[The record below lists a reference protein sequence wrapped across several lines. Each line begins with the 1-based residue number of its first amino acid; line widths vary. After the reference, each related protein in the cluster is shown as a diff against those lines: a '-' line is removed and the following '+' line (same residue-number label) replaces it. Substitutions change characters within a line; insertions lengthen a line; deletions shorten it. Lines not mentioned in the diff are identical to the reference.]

1 MPIDTTKTDMK
12 KTENSVYREEPAV
25 YNKAIQAAPAPER
38 EIGIDT
44 NQTVYQNI
52 IQAGINRTLDISSL
66 DAFTNISQSR
76 DQIYGLLDTMCQ
88 DSTVAAVLETY
99 AEDATEP
106 NESGQ
111 IVWVESSKPEVQKYV
126 QFLLDA
132 MTVDKNIY
140 KWTYSLCKYGDI
152 YLRLYRESDFEETD
166 LFYSF
171 EKKKKTALNEAVK
184 IKAYSKNDH
193 YVNYMEMH
201 PNPAEVF
208 ELTKLGKTYAYIK
221 AHVNSTQQFDATTGY
236 FSANSNLLSYKFKQ
250 SDVELHSATDF
261 VHGCLEDNSS
271 RTPEMVQIFIG
282 DSDNESDSLSYTVK
296 RGQSL
301 LYNTFKTWR
310 ELQLLENS
318 VLLNRVT
325 KSSIVRVIGVEV
337 GDMPKEMV
345 GPHLQGIKS
354 LIEQKSAINAGN
366 SLNKYTNP
374 GPIENNIY
382 VPTHEGVGA
391 LTASQIGGD
400 VDVKSL
406 ADLEYYQDKW
416 FGSLR
421 VPKQYFG
428 VTNDQTGFNGGS
440 SLSIISSRYGKMVK
454 RIQNTM
460 IQVLTDAVNL
470 LLLDRNLKTYVN
482 EFQIRMLAPTTQ
494 EELDRRENLSNKVGV
509 TTDIMNMLADI
520 EDPIIKL
527 KIMKSMLSN
536 ILTNGEVVDLIQQQ
550 IDALEEQ
557 QNESEDSN
565 DNIETDDLSLD
576 TETDDTDMF
585 SSSGSSEAAMDLG
598 LTDDSLDMSSDTQ
611 ETSDEIIAPIDA
623 GATLPTPEELGVD
636 MTTIDG

>member
-1 MPIDTTKTDMK
+1 MPVDTTKTKLDK
-12 KTENSVYREEPAV
+12 NESSVYREEPAV
-25 YNKAIQAAPAPER
+25 YNKVIQAAPAPER

-44 NQTVYQNI
+44 KQTMYQNI
-52 IQAGINRTLDISSL
+52 IQAGTNNLLDISSL

-76 DQIYGLLDTMCQ
+76 DQVYALLDTMCQ

-106 NESGQ
+106 NDQGQ
-111 IVWVESSKPEVQKYV
+111 IVWVEASNPDVQKYV

-132 MTVDKNIY
+132 MNVDKNIY

-152 YLRLYRESDFEETD
+152 YLRLYRESDFEEAD
-166 LFYSF
+166 LFNSF
-171 EKKKKTALNEAVK
+171 KNKKKTALNEAVK

-201 PNPAEVF
+201 SNPAEIF

-221 AHVNSTQQFDATTGY
+221 AYVNSTQTFDSVTGY
-236 FSANSNLLSYKFKQ
+236 YQANNLLSYRFKQ

-271 RTPEMVQIFIG
+271 RTPETVQIFIG
-282 DSDNESDSLSYTVK
+282 DSDKEADALTYTVK

-318 VLLNRVT
+318 VLLNRIT

-354 LIEQKSAINAGN
+354 LIEQKAAINAGN
-366 SLNKYTNP
+366 SINEYTNP

-391 LTASQIGGD
+391 ITASQIGGD

-406 ADLEYYQDKW
+406 ADLDYYQDKW

-428 VTNDQTGFNGGS
+428 VTDDNAGFSGGQ

-454 RIQNTM
+454 RIQSTM
-460 IQVLTDAVNL
+460 TQLLTDAVNL

-482 EFQIRMLAPTTQ
+482 EFNIRMLAPTTQ

-509 TTDIMNMLADI
+509 TTDIMNMLGDI
-520 EDPIIKL
+520 DDSVIKL
-527 KIMKSMLSN
+527 KIMKSLLSK
-536 ILTNGEVVDLIQQQ
+536 ILTDGEVIDLIQQQ
-550 IDALEEQ
+550 IDNLEEQ
-557 QNESEDSN
+557 QEAENNPEETTDDIDLSDDSGDMFADASSEPSEAELDLGLGVTDDS
-565 DNIETDDLSLD
+565 ETDLSLD
-576 TETDDTDMF
+576 SGEETIEPMDT
-585 SSSGSSEAAMDLG
+585 
-598 LTDDSLDMSSDTQ
+598 
-611 ETSDEIIAPIDA
+611 
-623 GATLPTPEELGVD
+623 GATLPTPDELGVD
-636 MTTIDG
+636 MTTFEG

>member
-1 MPIDTTKTDMK
+1 MPVDTTKTKLDK
-12 KTENSVYREEPAV
+12 NESSVYREEPAV
-25 YNKAIQAAPAPER
+25 YNKVIQAAPAPER

-44 NQTVYQNI
+44 KQTMYQNI
-52 IQAGINRTLDISSL
+52 IQAGTNNLLDISSL

-76 DQIYGLLDTMCQ
+76 DQVYALLDTMCQ

-106 NESGQ
+106 NDQGQ
-111 IVWVESSKPEVQKYV
+111 IVWVEASNPDVQKYV

-132 MTVDKNIY
+132 MNVDKNIY

-152 YLRLYRESDFEETD
+152 YLRLYRESDFEEAD
-166 LFYSF
+166 LFNSF
-171 EKKKKTALNEAVK
+171 KNKKKTALNEAVK

-201 PNPAEVF
+201 SNPAEIF

-221 AHVNSTQQFDATTGY
+221 AHVNSTQTFDSVTGY
-236 FSANSNLLSYKFKQ
+236 YQANNLLSYRFKQ

-271 RTPEMVQIFIG
+271 RTPETVQIFIG
-282 DSDNESDSLSYTVK
+282 DSDKEADALTYTVK

-318 VLLNRVT
+318 VLLNRIT

-354 LIEQKSAINAGN
+354 LIEQKAAINAGN
-366 SLNKYTNP
+366 SINEYTNP

-391 LTASQIGGD
+391 ITASQIGGD

-406 ADLEYYQDKW
+406 ADLDYYQDKW

-428 VTNDQTGFNGGS
+428 VTDDNAGFSGGQ

-454 RIQNTM
+454 RIQSTM
-460 IQVLTDAVNL
+460 TQVLTDAVNL

-482 EFQIRMLAPTTQ
+482 EFNIRMLAPTTQ

-509 TTDIMNMLADI
+509 TTDIMNMLGDI
-520 EDPIIKL
+520 DDSVIKL
-527 KIMKSMLSN
+527 KIMKSLLSK
-536 ILTNGEVVDLIQQQ
+536 ILTDGEVIDLIQQQ
-550 IDALEEQ
+550 IDNLEEQ
-557 QNESEDSN
+557 QEAENNPEET
-565 DNIETDDLSLD
+565 TDDIDLS
-576 TETDDTDMF
+576 DDSSDMF
-585 SSSGSSEAAMDLG
+585 ADTSSEPSEAELDLG
-598 LTDDSLDMSSDTQ
+598 LGVTDNSETDLNLDSGEETIEPMDT
-611 ETSDEIIAPIDA
+611 
-623 GATLPTPEELGVD
+623 GATLPTPDELGVD
-636 MTTIDG
+636 MTTFEG

>member
-1 MPIDTTKTDMK
+1 MPVDTTKTNLDK
-12 KTENSVYREEPAV
+12 NESSVYREEPAV
-25 YNKAIQAAPAPER
+25 YNKVIQAAPAPER

-44 NQTVYQNI
+44 KQTMYQNI
-52 IQAGINRTLDISSL
+52 IQAGTNNLLDISSL

-76 DQIYGLLDTMCQ
+76 DQVYALLDTMCQ

-106 NESGQ
+106 NDQGQ
-111 IVWVESSKPEVQKYV
+111 IVWVEASNPDVQKYV

-132 MTVDKNIY
+132 MNVDKNIY

-152 YLRLYRESDFEETD
+152 YLRLYRESDFEEAD
-166 LFYSF
+166 LFNSF
-171 EKKKKTALNEAVK
+171 KNKKKTALNEAVK
-184 IKAYSKNDH
+184 VKAYSRNDH

-201 PNPAEVF
+201 SNPAEVF

-221 AHVNSTQQFDATTGY
+221 AHVNSTQTFDSVTGY
-236 FSANSNLLSYKFKQ
+236 YQANNLLSYRFKQ

-271 RTPEMVQIFIG
+271 RTPETVQIFIG
-282 DSDNESDSLSYTVK
+282 DSDKEADALTYTVK

-318 VLLNRVT
+318 VLLNRIT

-354 LIEQKSAINAGN
+354 LIEQKAAINAGN
-366 SLNKYTNP
+366 SINEYTNP

-391 LTASQIGGD
+391 ITASQIGGD

-406 ADLEYYQDKW
+406 ADLDYYQDKW

-428 VTNDQTGFNGGS
+428 VTDDNAGFSGGQ
-440 SLSIISSRYGKMVK
+440 SLSIISSRYSKMVK
-454 RIQNTM
+454 RIQSTM
-460 IQVLTDAVNL
+460 TQVLTDAVNL

-482 EFQIRMLAPTTQ
+482 EFNIRMLAPTTQ

-509 TTDIMNMLADI
+509 TTDIMNMLGDI
-520 EDPIIKL
+520 DDSVIKL
-527 KIMKSMLSN
+527 KIMKSLLSK
-536 ILTNGEVVDLIQQQ
+536 ILTDGEVIDLIQQQ
-550 IDALEEQ
+550 IDNLEEQ
-557 QNESEDSN
+557 QEAENNPEETTDDIDLSDDSGDIFTDTSSEPSEAELDLGLGVTDDS
-565 DNIETDDLSLD
+565 ETDLSLD
-576 TETDDTDMF
+576 SGEETIEPMDT
-585 SSSGSSEAAMDLG
+585 
-598 LTDDSLDMSSDTQ
+598 
-611 ETSDEIIAPIDA
+611 
-623 GATLPTPEELGVD
+623 GATLPTPDELGVD
-636 MTTIDG
+636 MTTFEG

>member
-1 MPIDTTKTDMK
+1 MPVDTTKTKLDK
-12 KTENSVYREEPAV
+12 NESSVYREEPAV
-25 YNKAIQAAPAPER
+25 YNKVIQAAPAPER

-44 NQTVYQNI
+44 KQTMYQNI
-52 IQAGINRTLDISSL
+52 IQAGTNNLLDISSL

-76 DQIYGLLDTMCQ
+76 DQVYALLDTMCQ

-106 NESGQ
+106 NDQGQ
-111 IVWVESSKPEVQKYV
+111 IVWVEASNPDVQKYV

-132 MTVDKNIY
+132 MNVDKNIY

-152 YLRLYRESDFEETD
+152 YLRLYRESDFEEAD
-166 LFYSF
+166 LFNSF
-171 EKKKKTALNEAVK
+171 KNKKKTALNEAVK

-201 PNPAEVF
+201 SNPAEIF

-221 AHVNSTQQFDATTGY
+221 AHVNSTQTFDSVTGY
-236 FSANSNLLSYKFKQ
+236 YQANNLLSYRFKQ

-271 RTPEMVQIFIG
+271 RTPETVQIFIG
-282 DSDNESDSLSYTVK
+282 DSDKEADALTYTVK

-318 VLLNRVT
+318 VLLNRIT

-354 LIEQKSAINAGN
+354 LIEQKAAINAGN
-366 SLNKYTNP
+366 SINEYTNP

-391 LTASQIGGD
+391 ITASQIGGD

-406 ADLEYYQDKW
+406 ADLDYYQDKW

-428 VTNDQTGFNGGS
+428 VTDDNAGFSGGQ

-454 RIQNTM
+454 RIQSTM
-460 IQVLTDAVNL
+460 TQVLTDAVNL

-482 EFQIRMLAPTTQ
+482 EFNIRMLAPTTQ

-509 TTDIMNMLADI
+509 TTDIMNMLGDI
-520 EDPIIKL
+520 DDSVIKL
-527 KIMKSMLSN
+527 KIMKSLLSK
-536 ILTNGEVVDLIQQQ
+536 ILTDGEVIDLIQQQ
-550 IDALEEQ
+550 IDNLEEQ
-557 QNESEDSN
+557 QEAENNPE
-565 DNIETDDLSLD
+565 ETSDDIDLSDDSSNMFAD
-576 TETDDTDMF
+576 T
-585 SSSGSSEAAMDLG
+585 SSEPSEAELDLG
-598 LTDDSLDMSSDTQ
+598 LGVTDNSETDLNLDSGEETIEPMDT
-611 ETSDEIIAPIDA
+611 
-623 GATLPTPEELGVD
+623 GATLPTPDELGVD
-636 MTTIDG
+636 MTTFEG

>member
-1 MPIDTTKTDMK
+1 MPVDTTKTNLDK
-12 KTENSVYREEPAV
+12 NESSVYREEPAV
-25 YNKAIQAAPAPER
+25 YNKVIQAAPAPER

-44 NQTVYQNI
+44 KQTMYQNI
-52 IQAGINRTLDISSL
+52 IQAGTNNLLDISSL

-76 DQIYGLLDTMCQ
+76 DQVYALLDTMCQ

-99 AEDATEP
+99 AEDATEL
-106 NESGQ
+106 NDQGQ
-111 IVWVESSKPEVQKYV
+111 IVWVEASNPDVQKYV

-132 MTVDKNIY
+132 MNVDKNIY

-152 YLRLYRESDFEETD
+152 YLRLYRESDFEEAD
-166 LFYSF
+166 LFNSF
-171 EKKKKTALNEAVK
+171 KNKKKTALNEAVK
-184 IKAYSKNDH
+184 VKAYSKNDH

-201 PNPAEVF
+201 SNPAEVF

-221 AHVNSTQQFDATTGY
+221 AHVNSTQTFDSVTGY
-236 FSANSNLLSYKFKQ
+236 YQANNLLSYRFKQ

-271 RTPEMVQIFIG
+271 RTPETVQIFIG
-282 DSDNESDSLSYTVK
+282 DSDKEADALTYTVK

-318 VLLNRVT
+318 VLLNRIT

-354 LIEQKSAINAGN
+354 LIEQKAAINAGN
-366 SLNKYTNP
+366 SINEYTNP

-391 LTASQIGGD
+391 ITASQIGGD

-406 ADLEYYQDKW
+406 ADLDYYQDKW

-428 VTNDQTGFNGGS
+428 VTDDNAGFSGGQ

-454 RIQNTM
+454 RIQSTM
-460 IQVLTDAVNL
+460 TQVLTDAVNL

-482 EFQIRMLAPTTQ
+482 EFNIRMLAPTTQ

-509 TTDIMNMLADI
+509 TTDIMNMLGDI
-520 EDPIIKL
+520 DDSVIKL
-527 KIMKSMLSN
+527 KIMKSLLSK
-536 ILTNGEVVDLIQQQ
+536 ILTDGEVIDLIQQQ
-550 IDALEEQ
+550 IDNLEEQ
-557 QNESEDSN
+557 QEAENNPEETTDDIDLSDDSGDMFADTSSEPSEAELDLGLGVTDDS
-565 DNIETDDLSLD
+565 ETDLSLD
-576 TETDDTDMF
+576 SGEETIEPMDT
-585 SSSGSSEAAMDLG
+585 
-598 LTDDSLDMSSDTQ
+598 
-611 ETSDEIIAPIDA
+611 
-623 GATLPTPEELGVD
+623 GATLPTPDELGVD
-636 MTTIDG
+636 MTTFEG

>member
-1 MPIDTTKTDMK
+1 MPVDTTKTKLDK
-12 KTENSVYREEPAV
+12 NESSVYREEPAV
-25 YNKAIQAAPAPER
+25 YNKVIQAAPAPER

-44 NQTVYQNI
+44 KQTMYQNI
-52 IQAGINRTLDISSL
+52 IQAGTNNLLDISSL

-76 DQIYGLLDTMCQ
+76 DQVYSLLDTMCQ

-106 NESGQ
+106 NDQGQ
-111 IVWVESSKPEVQKYV
+111 IVWVEASNPDVQKYV

-132 MTVDKNIY
+132 MNVDKNIY

-152 YLRLYRESDFEETD
+152 YLRLYRESDFEEAD
-166 LFYSF
+166 LFNSF
-171 EKKKKTALNEAVK
+171 KNKKKTALNEAVK

-201 PNPAEVF
+201 SNPAEVF

-221 AHVNSTQQFDATTGY
+221 AHINSTQTFDSVTGY
-236 FSANSNLLSYKFKQ
+236 YQANNLLSYRFKQ
-250 SDVELHSATDF
+250 SEVELHSATDF

-271 RTPEMVQIFIG
+271 RTPETVQIFIG
-282 DSDNESDSLSYTVK
+282 DSDKEADALTYTVK

-318 VLLNRVT
+318 VLLNRIT

-354 LIEQKSAINAGN
+354 LIEQKAAINAGN
-366 SLNKYTNP
+366 SINEYTNP

-391 LTASQIGGD
+391 ITASQIGGD

-406 ADLEYYQDKW
+406 ADLDYYQDKW

-428 VTNDQTGFNGGS
+428 VTDDNAGFSGGQ

-454 RIQNTM
+454 RIQSTM
-460 IQVLTDAVNL
+460 TQVLTDAVNL

-482 EFQIRMLAPTTQ
+482 EFSIRMLAPTTQ

-509 TTDIMNMLADI
+509 TTDIMNMLGDI
-520 EDPIIKL
+520 DDSVIKL
-527 KIMKSMLSN
+527 KIMKSLLSK
-536 ILTNGEVVDLIQQQ
+536 ILTDGEVIDLIQQQ
-550 IDALEEQ
+550 IDNLEEQ
-557 QNESEDSN
+557 QETENNPEET
-565 DNIETDDLSLD
+565 TDDIDLSDDSGDVFAD
-576 TETDDTDMF
+576 T
-585 SSSGSSEAAMDLG
+585 SSEPSEAELDLG
-598 LTDDSLDMSSDTQ
+598 LGVTDNSETDLNLDSGEETIEPMDT
-611 ETSDEIIAPIDA
+611 
-623 GATLPTPEELGVD
+623 GATLPTPDELGVD
-636 MTTIDG
+636 MTTFEG

>member
-1 MPIDTTKTDMK
+1 MPVDTTKTKLDK
-12 KTENSVYREEPAV
+12 NESSVYREEPAV
-25 YNKAIQAAPAPER
+25 YNKVIQAAPAPER

-44 NQTVYQNI
+44 KQTMYQNI
-52 IQAGINRTLDISSL
+52 IQAGTNNLLDISSL

-76 DQIYGLLDTMCQ
+76 DQVYALLDTMCQ

-106 NESGQ
+106 NDQGQ
-111 IVWVESSKPEVQKYV
+111 IVWVEASNPDVQKYV

-132 MTVDKNIY
+132 MNVDKNIY

-152 YLRLYRESDFEETD
+152 YLRLYRESDFEEAD
-166 LFYSF
+166 LFNSF
-171 EKKKKTALNEAVK
+171 KNKKKTALNEAVK

-201 PNPAEVF
+201 SNPAEIF

-221 AHVNSTQQFDATTGY
+221 AHVNSTQTFDSVTGY
-236 FSANSNLLSYKFKQ
+236 YQANNLLSYRFKQ

-271 RTPEMVQIFIG
+271 RTPETVQIFIG
-282 DSDNESDSLSYTVK
+282 DSDKEADALTYTVK

-318 VLLNRVT
+318 VLLNRIT

-354 LIEQKSAINAGN
+354 LIEQKAAINAGN
-366 SLNKYTNP
+366 SINEYTNP

-391 LTASQIGGD
+391 ITASQIGGD

-406 ADLEYYQDKW
+406 ADLDYYQDKW

-428 VTNDQTGFNGGS
+428 VTDDNAGFSGGQ

-454 RIQNTM
+454 RIQSTM
-460 IQVLTDAVNL
+460 TQLLTDAVNL

-482 EFQIRMLAPTTQ
+482 EFNIRMLAPTTQ

-509 TTDIMNMLADI
+509 TTDIMNMLGDI
-520 EDPIIKL
+520 DDSVIKL
-527 KIMKSMLSN
+527 KIMKSLLSK
-536 ILTNGEVVDLIQQQ
+536 ILTDGEVIDLIQQQ
-550 IDALEEQ
+550 IDNLEEQ
-557 QNESEDSN
+557 QEAENNPEETTDDIDLSDDSGDMFADASSEPSEAELDLGLGVTDDS
-565 DNIETDDLSLD
+565 ETDLSLD
-576 TETDDTDMF
+576 SGEETIEPMDT
-585 SSSGSSEAAMDLG
+585 
-598 LTDDSLDMSSDTQ
+598 
-611 ETSDEIIAPIDA
+611 
-623 GATLPTPEELGVD
+623 GATLPTPDELGVD
-636 MTTIDG
+636 MTTFEG

>member
-1 MPIDTTKTDMK
+1 MPVDTTKTNLEK
-12 KTENSVYREEPAV
+12 NENSVYREEPAV
-25 YNKAIQAAPAPER
+25 YNKVIQAAPAPER

-44 NQTVYQNI
+44 KQTMYQNI
-52 IQAGINRTLDISSL
+52 IQAGTNNLLDISSL
-66 DAFTNISQSR
+66 NAFTNISQSR
-76 DQIYGLLDTMCQ
+76 DQVYALLDTMCQ

-99 AEDATEP
+99 AEDATEM
-106 NESGQ
+106 NEQGQ
-111 IVWVESSKPEVQKYV
+111 IVWVEASNPDVQKYV

-132 MTVDKNIY
+132 MNIDKNIY

-152 YLRLYRESDFEETD
+152 YLRLYRESDFEEAD
-166 LFYSF
+166 LFNSF
-171 EKKKKTALNEAVK
+171 KNKKKTALNEAVK

-193 YVNYMEMH
+193 YMNYIEMH
-201 PNPAEVF
+201 PNPAEIF
-208 ELTKLGKTYAYIK
+208 ELTKLGKSYAYIK
-221 AHVNSTQQFDATTGY
+221 AKVNSTQTFDSVTGY
-236 FSANSNLLSYKFKQ
+236 YQANNLLSYRFKQ

-271 RTPEMVQIFIG
+271 RTPETVQIFIG
-282 DSDNESDSLSYTVK
+282 DSDKEADALTYTVK

-354 LIEQKSAINAGN
+354 LIEQKAAINAGN
-366 SLNKYTNP
+366 SITEYTNP

-391 LTASQIGGD
+391 ITASQIGGD

-406 ADLEYYQDKW
+406 ADLDYYQDKW

-428 VTNDQTGFNGGS
+428 VTDDNAGFSGGQ

-454 RIQNTM
+454 RIQSTM
-460 IQVLTDAVNL
+460 IQVLTDAINL

-482 EFQIRMLAPTTQ
+482 EFTIRMLAPTTQ

-509 TTDIMNMLADI
+509 TTDIMNMLGDI
-520 EDPIIKL
+520 DNSIIKL
-527 KIMKSMLSN
+527 KIMKSLLSN
-536 ILTNGEVVDLIQQQ
+536 ILTDGEVIDLIQQQ
-550 IDALEEQ
+550 IDTLEEQ
-557 QNESEDSN
+557 QEAENNPE
-565 DNIETDDLSLD
+565 ETSDDDLAMTSGSD
-576 TETDDTDMF
+576 DMF
-585 SSSGSSEAAMDLG
+585 SDSSSSGPSEAELDLG
-598 LTDDSLDMSSDTQ
+598 LGTVDDFDTEMDLSGGE
-611 ETSDEIIAPIDA
+611 ETIEPMDT
-623 GATLPTPEELGVD
+623 GATLPTPDELGVD
-636 MTTIDG
+636 MTTLEG